1 MAPKKTFTKKPRK
14 FLEEFPQDLNAT
26 RAGKLAGVTTSVA
39 DQPKFQRFLTRL
51 EQLASVDIRKMFDQ
65 HNNAIDIADL
75 PADVRACIAG
85 FEITEECE
93 GRGADRK
100 SVGSKKVKL
109 VDPRAAILAL
119 SKLRGFSHDKDER
132 PQSPLEKVPTKNV
145 MTDHIWRS
153 PSLILS
159 HTTSP

>member
-26 RAGKLAGVTTSVA
+26 RPGKLAGVTTSVA
-39 DQPKFQRFLTRL
+39 DQPEFQRFLTRL

-85 FEITEECE
+85 FEIRRLQESQTRRSAC
-93 GRGADRK
+93 GD
-100 SVGSKKVKL
+100 SGSQ
-109 VDPRAAILAL
+109 
-119 SKLRGFSHDKDER
+119 
-132 PQSPLEKVPTKNV
+132 QSARVFP
-145 MTDHIWRS
+145 
-153 PSLILS
+153 
-159 HTTSP
+159 